1 MNKSF
6 VSASFKR
13 SLLITGLFDNLESG
27 KEIIVC
33 KKVLVYMQSINGTW
47 KKNQLEILG
56 SKAGMDGETD
66 RK

>member
-33 KKVLVYMQSINGTW
+33 KKVLVYVQSINGTW

>member
-33 KKVLVYMQSINGTW
+33 KKVLAYVQSINGTW

>member
-33 KKVLVYMQSINGTW
+33 KKVLVYVQSINDT
-47 KKNQLEILG
+47 
-56 SKAGMDGETD
+56 
-66 RK
+66 

>member
-33 KKVLVYMQSINGTW
+33 KKVLVYVQSINDTW